1 MDLILKKDKFIFE
14 PAVFHSEHCVWL
26 EKGEEGT
33 WRGVLSTL
41 RAKYEANK
49 KVFRNLKKF
58 KQIAD

>member
-1 MDLILKKDKFIFE
+1 M
-14 PAVFHSEHCVWL
+14 FHSEHCVWL